1 LIYLSCCR
9 IAIIKIR
16 SSALVKE
23 VIDMKSTWG
32 CVLAAVGVIVLGAI
46 IIAVSLVGI
55 YNSLVTK
62 SQAVDAQWSQV
73 ETQYQRRYDLI
84 PNLVN
89 SVKGMMQQEQTV
101 FLAIAEARTKYGA
114 AQTVN
119 EKAVAAGEVETALGR
134 LLAVIE
140 NYPDLK
146 SSQNVTQL
154 MDELAGTENR
164 ISVERRR
171 FNDLVRDYNTQ
182 IKTFPTNMLAGMFGF
197 SDKQYF
203 QSVSG
208 AETAPKVEF

>member
-1 LIYLSCCR
+1 
-9 IAIIKIR
+9 
-16 SSALVKE
+16 
-23 VIDMKSTWG
+23 MKSTWG

-62 SQAVDAQWSQV
+62 SQGVDAQWSQV

-84 PNLVN
+84 PNLVS

-197 SDKQYF
+197 SEKQYF
-203 QSVSG
+203 QSVDG

>member
-1 LIYLSCCR
+1 MI
-9 IAIIKIR
+9 
-16 SSALVKE
+16 KE
-23 VIDMKSTWG
+23 VIHMKSTWG

-62 SQAVDAQWSQV
+62 SQGVDAQWSQV

-89 SVKGMMQQEQTV
+89 SVKGMMTQEQTV
-101 FLAIAEARTKYGA
+101 FLAIADARTKYGA

-119 EKAVAAGEVETALGR
+119 EKAAAAGEVETALGR

-197 SDKQYF
+197 SEKQYF

>member
-1 LIYLSCCR
+1 
-9 IAIIKIR
+9 
-16 SSALVKE
+16 
-23 VIDMKSTWG
+23 MKSTWG
-32 CVLAAVGVIVLGAI
+32 CLLAAGGAVVLVVIIVAL
-46 IIAVSLVGI
+46 SLMGI

-62 SQAVDAQWSQV
+62 SQAIDAQWAQV

-89 SVKGMMQQEQTV
+89 SVKGMMKQEQTV
-101 FLAIAEARTKYGA
+101 FQAIADARTKYGG
-114 AQTVN
+114 AQTVDA
-119 EKAVAAGEVETALGR
+119 KAQAAGEVETALGR
-134 LLAVIE
+134 LIAVME

-146 SSQNVTQL
+146 SSQTVISL

-171 FNDLVRDYNTQ
+171 YNDLVRDYNTQ

-197 SDKQYF
+197 SEKAYF

-208 AETAPKVEF
+208 ADQAPKVEF

>member
-1 LIYLSCCR
+1 
-9 IAIIKIR
+9 
-16 SSALVKE
+16 
-23 VIDMKSTWG
+23 MKSTWG

-46 IIAVSLVGI
+46 IIAVSLVGM
-55 YNSLVTK
+55 YNGLVTK
-62 SQAVDAQWSQV
+62 SQGVDAQWSQV

-89 SVKGMMQQEQTV
+89 SVKGMMTQEQKV

-134 LLAVIE
+134 LLAIME

-164 ISVERRR
+164 ISVERKR
-171 FNDLVRDYNTQ
+171 FNDLTRDYNTQ
-182 IKTFPTNMLAGMFGF
+182 VKTFPTNMLAGMFGF
-197 SDKQYF
+197 SERQYF
-203 QSVSG
+203 QSVTGSD
-208 AETAPKVEF
+208 TPPKVEF

>member
-1 LIYLSCCR
+1 
-9 IAIIKIR
+9 
-16 SSALVKE
+16 
-23 VIDMKSTWG
+23 MKSTWG

-84 PNLVN
+84 PNLVS
-89 SVKGMMQQEQTV
+89 SVKGMMQQEQAV

-197 SDKQYF
+197 SEKQYF

>member
-1 LIYLSCCR
+1 
-9 IAIIKIR
+9 
-16 SSALVKE
+16 
-23 VIDMKSTWG
+23 MKSTWG

-46 IIAVSLVGI
+46 IIAVSLVGM

-62 SQAVDAQWSQV
+62 SQGIDAQWSQV

-89 SVKGMMQQEQTV
+89 SVKGMMTQEQTV
-101 FLAIAEARTKYGA
+101 FLAIADARTKYGA

-119 EKAVAAGEVETALGR
+119 EKAAAAGEVETALGR
-134 LLAVIE
+134 LLAVME

-197 SDKQYF
+197 SEKQYF